1 MKSREDVE
9 QLKKNWKCDPLWDI
23 ERTEG
28 FEEYYDELLAYRN
41 EIYAERKKEWDAKL
55 LQRSREL
62 GIEGNLKLVDYIEY
76 LKRRIEL
83 LEEMIVSLK

>member
-9 QLKKNWKCDPLWDI
+9 QLKKNWKSDPLWDI

-55 LQRSREL
+55 LQRSIEL

-83 LEEMIVSLK
+83 LEEMIVSHK